1 MLLEF
6 QERMIMVEEW
16 WSFVEKVDCVW
27 VTHFK
32 YRSFHKYTRMAKG
45 QERVKI
51 KSMMLVKRDMLRYV
65 QDVRAVRDR
74 TRPLTP
80 PCCTV

>member
-6 QERMIMVEEW
+6 QERMIMAEEW
-16 WSFVEKVDCVW
+16 WSFVQRGGTVW

-32 YRSFHKYTRMAKG
+32 HRSFHKYTRVARD
-45 QERVKI
+45 QNSVEI
-51 KSMMLVKRDMLRYV
+51 KSMIDLVLQYVKDMKVVRGMGQSLR
-65 QDVRAVRDR
+65 
-74 TRPLTP
+74 P